1 MPASDAPA
9 FEMFHTVGFAETNLV
24 GNVYFTRHLEWQGRC
39 REMFLHEHC
48 PTILASLRDD
58 LALVTL
64 HCSCD
69 YVMEFSAFDR
79 VLLRMRLDDL
89 AHNRI
94 GLAFDYYRCGADGR
108 RAHAARGRQ
117 VLASMRRQD
126 GELRPTPVPEALLQA
141 LGPYRVSH
149 PT

>member
-1 MPASDAPA
+1 MNDRTPDKPA

-48 PTILASLRDD
+48 PSILELLRND

-69 YVMEFSAFDR
+69 YLAEFSAFDR
-79 VLLRMRLDDL
+79 VLLRMSLGDL
-89 AHNRI
+89 SHNRI
-94 GLAFDYYRCGADGR
+94 SLVFDYFRLAADGTR
-108 RAHAARGRQ
+108 TLAARGRQ
-117 VLASMRRQD
+117 VLAVMHRAN
-126 GELRPTPVPEALLQA
+126 GELRATPVPDALLHA
-141 LGPYRVSH
+141 LEPFH
-149 PT
+149 